1 MSAPLL
7 ELSAVE
13 AGYGDSTI
21 LRGATLRVHPGST
34 VIVLGPNGHGKTT
47 LARTISG
54 LIRATAGTMTFAG
67 ERIEGRSSDEI
78 LRRGIVQVPQGDL
91 LFGEMSVLDNL
102 LAATTFTSEA
112 WQGRHARLDEVL
124 DLFPKLAHRRT
135 QLASTLSGGERRM
148 LAIGRGLM
156 VPGSLLIIDEPAL
169 GLAPLAVEE
178 VYSRI
183 AGVSE
188 SGRAILLIEESA
200 GHLSLADTVYVLQN
214 GRIAAEHS
222 GDAALADERL
232 VETYFLGS

>member
-7 ELSAVE
+7 ELSGVE
-13 AGYGDSTI
+13 AGYGDITI
-21 LRGATLRVHPGST
+21 LRGATLRVDPGST

-54 LIRATAGTMTFAG
+54 LIQATAGTIAFGG
-67 ERIEGRSSDEI
+67 ERIDACSSDEI

-102 LAATTFTSEA
+102 LAATTFTAGA
-112 WQGRHARLDEVL
+112 WHGRRERLGEVL
-124 DLFPKLAHRRT
+124 DLFPKLAERRK
-135 QLASTLSGGERRM
+135 QPASTLSGGERRM

-156 VPGSLLIIDEPAL
+156 VPSSLLIIDEPAL
-169 GLAPLAVEE
+169 GLAPLIVEE
-178 VYSRI
+178 VYTRI
-183 AGVSE
+183 AGLSE

-214 GRIAAEHS
+214 GRIAAEHR